1 MSVIE
6 VTKLNKAYEDKT
18 IFHDF
23 SMTVGEG
30 EMLAICGES
39 GCGKTTLLNIIGLL
53 EPFDSGEVI
62 VKGQKNVK
70 PNSREATKLLR
81 ETISYLFQ
89 NFALVEDETVKYNL
103 MLALNYVETSR
114 QEKADKIHQA
124 LSSVGLEGYEDK
136 RIYHLSGG
144 EQQRV
149 AIARCIL
156 KPSDIVLADEPTG
169 SVDPHNREIII
180 NLIKEMNFNGK
191 TVVIV
196 THDPYVAAHCRR
208 KIYLKSQS

>member
-23 SMTVGEG
+23 SMTVEEG

-53 EPFDSGEVI
+53 EPFDSGDVI

-103 MLALNYVETSR
+103 MLALHYVEASG
-114 QEKADKIHQA
+114 QEKADRIHQA
-124 LSSVGLEGYEDK
+124 LSAVGLEGYEDK

-149 AIARCIL
+149 AIARCLL
-156 KPSDIVLADEPTG
+156 KPSNIVLADEPTG

-180 NLIKEMNFNGK
+180 NLIKEMNINGK

-208 KIYLKSQS
+208 QIYLES